1 MTDSLAQ
8 QRLDAFTRITAAGE
22 PYELVARED
31 IRGPVRTFVNAPV
44 SLRQVYEEAI
54 SDVEFIVADDQR
66 WTFAE
71 FWNDAATIG
80 HLLVHELGVKKGD
93 RVAISM
99 RNYPEWM
106 LAFTAATSVGAVAV
120 AMNSLW
126 NADEM
131 AYGLNDSGASVIFAD
146 AERLALLES
155 MDTPIDGLR
164 VVAVRHSGSP
174 AADVE
179 LAERMAVIGAVPM
192 PEVDIAA
199 TDLALILYT
208 SGSTGHPKGVLSNH
222 HNVIV
227 ALMAWEVEYGALIE
241 RPGNV
246 VAPEE
251 GSGLVPATLLGIPLF
266 HVLGLH
272 AVFLGSFR
280 GQRKLV
286 TMYKWDAS
294 VAAELIEREQI
305 ITFTGPP
312 AVSGDLVRV
321 AQSEGRDLSTL
332 LTVGGGGAARP
343 PEQVGQI
350 DDSFEKAL
358 PNTGW
363 GMTETNAIGTLIVG
377 AEYSERRLSSGPA
390 LCVIDLRVVDDD
402 GNELPPGARGELQ
415 VRGPSMFRE
424 YWNKPEAT
432 ADSFAEGGWFK
443 TGDVAYIDTDGHLF
457 IVDRIKDLIIRGGE
471 NIGCGGVE
479 AALSS
484 HPKVIEAAVYSV
496 PDDRLGEEVGTTMYV
511 TEDFD
516 ETELREYLVGHLA
529 KYEIP
534 RYITT
539 MTEPLPRTGSGKLLK
554 RQLREDTIAELGLG

>member
-1 MTDSLAQ
+1 MSDSLVQ
-8 QRLDAFTRITAAGE
+8 QRLDAFARITAVGE
-22 PYELVARED
+22 PYELVDRED
-31 IRGPVRTFVNAPV
+31 IRGPVQTFVNAPT
-44 SLRQVYEEAI
+44 SLRQVYEDAA
-54 SDVEFIVADDQR
+54 SDVEFVVAEDQR

-80 HLLVHELGVKKGD
+80 HLLVHDLGVRKGD

-106 LAFTAATSVGAVAV
+106 LAFTAATSVGAIAV

-131 AYGLNDSGASVIFAD
+131 AYGLTDSGAKVLFAD

-155 MDTPIDGLR
+155 MAEPIEGLQ
-164 VVAVRHSGSP
+164 VVAVRHTGSP

-179 LAERMAVIGAVPM
+179 LAGRMAEIGSVPM
-192 PEVDIAA
+192 PEVDIAP
-199 TDLALILYT
+199 TDSALILYT

-227 ALMAWEVEYGALIE
+227 ALMAWEVEYGALTE

-251 GSGLVPATLLGIPLF
+251 GSGLVPASLLGIPLF

-272 AVFLGSFR
+272 AVFLASFR

-286 TMYKWDAS
+286 AMYKWDAS
-294 VAAELIEREQI
+294 VAAELIERERI
-305 ITFTGPP
+305 VTFTGPP

-321 AQSEGRDLSTL
+321 AQSEGRDLSSL
-332 LTVGGGGAARP
+332 LSVGGGGAARP

-350 DDSFEKAL
+350 DDTFEKAL

-363 GMTETNAIGTLIVG
+363 GMTETNAIGTIIFG

-390 LCVIDLRVVDDD
+390 LCVIDLRVVDDN
-402 GNELPPGARGELQ
+402 GNELQPGERGELQ

-432 ADSFAEGGWFK
+432 ADSFAEDGWFK

-484 HPKVIEAAVYSV
+484 HPNVIEAAVYSV

-516 ETELREYLVGHLA
+516 ETELREYLVDHLA

-534 RYITT
+534 RYITKL
-539 MTEPLPRTGSGKLLK
+539 TEPLPRTGSGKLLK
-554 RQLREDTIAELGLG
+554 RQLRDDTITELGLG

>member
-1 MTDSLAQ
+1 MSDSLVQ
-8 QRLDAFTRITAAGE
+8 QRLDAFARITAVGE
-22 PYELVARED
+22 PYELVDRED
-31 IRGPVRTFVNAPV
+31 IRGPVQTFVNAPT
-44 SLRQVYEEAI
+44 SLRQVYEDAA
-54 SDVEFIVADDQR
+54 SDVEFVVAEDQR

-80 HLLVHELGVKKGD
+80 HLLVHDLGVRKGD

-106 LAFTAATSVGAVAV
+106 LAFTAATSVGAIAV

-131 AYGLNDSGASVIFAD
+131 AYGLTDSGAKVLFAD

-155 MDTPIDGLR
+155 MAEPIEGLQ
-164 VVAVRHSGSP
+164 VVAVRHTGSP

-179 LAERMAVIGAVPM
+179 LAGRMAEIGSVPM
-192 PEVDIAA
+192 PEVDIAP
-199 TDLALILYT
+199 TDSALILYT

-227 ALMAWEVEYGALIE
+227 ALMAWEVEYGALTE

-251 GSGLVPATLLGIPLF
+251 GSGLVPASLLGIPLF

-272 AVFLGSFR
+272 AVFLASFR

-286 TMYKWDAS
+286 AMYKWDAS
-294 VAAELIEREQI
+294 VAAELIERERI
-305 ITFTGPP
+305 VTFTGPP

-321 AQSEGRDLSTL
+321 AQSEGRDLSSL
-332 LTVGGGGAARP
+332 LSVGGGGAARP

-350 DDSFEKAL
+350 DDTFEKAL

-363 GMTETNAIGTLIVG
+363 GMTETNAIGTIIFG

-402 GNELPPGARGELQ
+402 GNELPSGERGELQ

-432 ADSFAEGGWFK
+432 ADSFAEDGWFK

-516 ETELREYLVGHLA
+516 ETELREYLVDHLA

-554 RQLREDTIAELGLG
+554 RQLRDDTITELGLG

>member
-1 MTDSLAQ
+1 MSDSLVQ
-8 QRLDAFTRITAAGE
+8 QRLDAFARITAVGE
-22 PYELVARED
+22 PYELVDRED
-31 IRGPVRTFVNAPV
+31 IRGPVQTFVNAPT
-44 SLRQVYEEAI
+44 SLRQVYEDAA
-54 SDVEFIVADDQR
+54 SDVEFVVAEDQR

-80 HLLVHELGVKKGD
+80 HLLVHDLGVRKGD

-106 LAFTAATSVGAVAV
+106 LAFAAATSVGAIAV

-131 AYGLNDSGASVIFAD
+131 AYGLTDSGAKVLFAD
-146 AERLALLES
+146 AERLALVES
-155 MDTPIDGLR
+155 MAEPIEGLQ
-164 VVAVRHSGSP
+164 VVAVRHTGSP

-179 LAERMAVIGAVPM
+179 LAVRMAEIGSVPM
-192 PEVDIAA
+192 PEVDIAL
-199 TDLALILYT
+199 TDSALILYT

-227 ALMAWEVEYGALIE
+227 ALMAWEVEYGALTE
-241 RPGNV
+241 RPGNI

-251 GSGLVPATLLGIPLF
+251 GSGLVPASLLGIPLF

-272 AVFLGSFR
+272 AVFLASFR

-286 TMYKWDAS
+286 AMYKWDAS
-294 VAAELIEREQI
+294 VAAELIERERI
-305 ITFTGPP
+305 VTFTGPP

-321 AQSEGRDLSTL
+321 AQSEGRDLSSL
-332 LTVGGGGAARP
+332 LSVGGGGAARP

-350 DDSFEKAL
+350 DDTFEKAL

-363 GMTETNAIGTLIVG
+363 GMTETNAIGTIIFG

-402 GNELPPGARGELQ
+402 GNELQSGERGELQ

-432 ADSFAEGGWFK
+432 ADSFAEDGWFK

-516 ETELREYLVGHLA
+516 ETELREYLVDHLA

-534 RYITT
+534 RYVTT

-554 RQLREDTIAELGLG
+554 RQLRDDTITELGLG

>member
-8 QRLDAFTRITAAGE
+8 QRLDAFARITAAGE
-22 PYELVARED
+22 PYELVERED

-44 SLRQVYEEAI
+44 SLRQVYEEAR

-66 WTFAE
+66 WTFEE
-71 FWNDAATIG
+71 FWNDAAKIG
-80 HLLVHELGVKKGD
+80 HLLVDELGVTKGD

-106 LAFTAATSVGAVAV
+106 LAFTAATSVGAIAV

-126 NADEM
+126 NAEEM

-155 MDTPIDGLR
+155 METPIDGLR

-174 AADVE
+174 VADIE
-179 LAERMAVIGAVPM
+179 LSERMAAIGEVSM
-192 PEVDIAA
+192 PEVDLAA

-294 VAAELIEREQI
+294 VAAELIERERI
-305 ITFTGPP
+305 VTFTGPP

-321 AQSEGRDLSTL
+321 AQSEGRDLSSL

-343 PEQVGQI
+343 PAQVGQI

-363 GMTETNAIGTLIVG
+363 GMTETNAIGTLILG

-390 LCVIDLRVVDDD
+390 LCVIDLRVVDDE
-402 GNELPPGARGELQ
+402 GNELPSGERGELQ

-496 PDDRLGEEVGTTMYV
+496 PDERLGEEVGTTMYV
-511 TEDFD
+511 TKDFD
-516 ETELREYLVGHLA
+516 EAELREYLVDHLA

>member
-1 MTDSLAQ
+1 MSDSLVQ
-8 QRLDAFTRITAAGE
+8 QRLDAFARITAVGE
-22 PYELVARED
+22 PYELVDRED
-31 IRGPVRTFVNAPV
+31 IRGPVQTFVNAPT
-44 SLRQVYEEAI
+44 SLRQVYEDAV
-54 SDVEFIVADDQR
+54 SDVEFVVAEDQR

-80 HLLVHELGVKKGD
+80 HLLVHDLGVRKGD

-106 LAFTAATSVGAVAV
+106 LAFTAATSVGAIAV

-131 AYGLNDSGASVIFAD
+131 AYGLTDSGAKVLFAD
-146 AERLALLES
+146 AERLTLLES
-155 MDTPIDGLR
+155 MAEPIEGLQ
-164 VVAVRHSGSP
+164 VVAVRHTGSP

-179 LAERMAVIGAVPM
+179 LAGRMAEIGSVPM
-192 PEVDIAA
+192 PEVDIAP
-199 TDLALILYT
+199 TDSALILYT

-227 ALMAWEVEYGALIE
+227 ALMAWEVEYGALTE

-251 GSGLVPATLLGIPLF
+251 GSGLVPASLLGIPLF

-272 AVFLGSFR
+272 AVFLASFR

-286 TMYKWDAS
+286 AMYKWDAS
-294 VAAELIEREQI
+294 VAAELIERERI
-305 ITFTGPP
+305 VTFTGPP

-321 AQSEGRDLSTL
+321 AQSEGRDLSSL
-332 LTVGGGGAARP
+332 LSVGGGGAARP

-350 DDSFEKAL
+350 DDTFEKAL

-363 GMTETNAIGTLIVG
+363 GMTETNAIGTIIFG

-402 GNELPPGARGELQ
+402 GNELQPGERGELQ

-432 ADSFAEGGWFK
+432 ADSFAEDGWFK

-516 ETELREYLVGHLA
+516 ETELREYLVDHLA

-554 RQLREDTIAELGLG
+554 RQLRDDTITELGLG

>member
-1 MTDSLAQ
+1 MSDSLVQ
-8 QRLDAFTRITAAGE
+8 QRLDAFARITAVGE
-22 PYELVARED
+22 PYELVDRED
-31 IRGPVRTFVNAPV
+31 IRGPVQTFVNAPT
-44 SLRQVYEEAI
+44 SLRQVYEDAV
-54 SDVEFIVADDQR
+54 SDVEFVVAEDQR

-80 HLLVHELGVKKGD
+80 HLLVHDLGVRKGD

-106 LAFTAATSVGAVAV
+106 LAFTAATSVGAIAV

-131 AYGLNDSGASVIFAD
+131 AYGLTDSGAKVLFAD

-155 MDTPIDGLR
+155 MAEPIEGLQ
-164 VVAVRHSGSP
+164 VVAVRHTGSP

-179 LAERMAVIGAVPM
+179 LAVRMAEIGSVPM
-192 PEVDIAA
+192 PEVDIAP
-199 TDLALILYT
+199 TDSALILYT

-227 ALMAWEVEYGALIE
+227 ALMAWEVEYGALTE

-251 GSGLVPATLLGIPLF
+251 GSGLVPASLLGIPLF

-272 AVFLGSFR
+272 AVFLASFR

-286 TMYKWDAS
+286 AMYKWDAS
-294 VAAELIEREQI
+294 VAAELIERERI
-305 ITFTGPP
+305 VTFTGPP

-321 AQSEGRDLSTL
+321 AQSEGRDLSSL
-332 LTVGGGGAARP
+332 LSVGGGGAARP

-350 DDSFEKAL
+350 DDTFEKAL

-363 GMTETNAIGTLIVG
+363 GMTETNAIGTIIFG

-402 GNELPPGARGELQ
+402 GNELQPGERGELQ

-432 ADSFAEGGWFK
+432 ADSFAEDGWFK

-484 HPKVIEAAVYSV
+484 HPNVIEAAVYSV

-516 ETELREYLVGHLA
+516 ETELREYLVDHLA

-554 RQLREDTIAELGLG
+554 RQLRDDTITELGLG

>member
-1 MTDSLAQ
+1 MSDSLVH
-8 QRLDAFTRITAAGE
+8 QRLDAFARITAVGE
-22 PYELVARED
+22 PYELVDRED
-31 IRGPVRTFVNAPV
+31 IRGPVQTFVNAPT
-44 SLRQVYEEAI
+44 SLRQVYEDAV
-54 SDVEFIVADDQR
+54 SDVEFVVAEDQR

-80 HLLVHELGVKKGD
+80 HLLVHDLGVRKGD

-106 LAFTAATSVGAVAV
+106 LAFTAATSVGAIAV

-131 AYGLNDSGASVIFAD
+131 AYGLTDSGAKVLFAD

-155 MDTPIDGLR
+155 MAEPIEGLQI
-164 VVAVRHSGSP
+164 VAVRHKGSP
-174 AADVE
+174 AAEVE
-179 LAERMAVIGAVPM
+179 LAGRMAEIGSVPM
-192 PEVDIAA
+192 PEVDIAP
-199 TDLALILYT
+199 TDSALILYT
-208 SGSTGHPKGVLSNH
+208 SGSTGHPKGVLSSH

-227 ALMAWEVEYGALIE
+227 ALMAWEVEYGVLTE

-251 GSGLVPATLLGIPLF
+251 GSGLVPASLLGIPLF

-272 AVFLGSFR
+272 AVFLASFR

-286 TMYKWDAS
+286 AMYKWDAS
-294 VAAELIEREQI
+294 VAAELIERERI
-305 ITFTGPP
+305 VTFTGPP

-321 AQSEGRDLSTL
+321 AQSEGRDLSSL
-332 LTVGGGGAARP
+332 LSVGGGGAARP

-350 DDSFEKAL
+350 DDTFEKAL

-363 GMTETNAIGTLIVG
+363 GMTETNAIGTIIFG

-390 LCVIDLRVVDDD
+390 LCVIDLRVVD
-402 GNELPPGARGELQ
+402 GNGIELPSGERGELQ

-432 ADSFAEGGWFK
+432 ADSFAEDGWFK

-496 PDDRLGEEVGTTMYV
+496 PDERLGEEVGTTMYV
-511 TEDFD
+511 AEDFD
-516 ETELREYLVGHLA
+516 ETELREYLVEHLA

-534 RYITT
+534 RYITA

-554 RQLREDTIAELGLG
+554 RQLRDDTITELGLG

>member
-1 MTDSLAQ
+1 MSDSLVQ
-8 QRLDAFTRITAAGE
+8 QRLDAFARITAVGE
-22 PYELVARED
+22 PYELVDRED
-31 IRGPVRTFVNAPV
+31 IRGPVQTFVNAPT
-44 SLRQVYEEAI
+44 SLRQVYEDAA
-54 SDVEFIVADDQR
+54 SDVEFVVAEDQR

-80 HLLVHELGVKKGD
+80 HLLVHDLGVRKGD

-106 LAFTAATSVGAVAV
+106 LAFAAATSVGAIAV

-131 AYGLNDSGASVIFAD
+131 AYGLTDSGAKVLFAD
-146 AERLALLES
+146 AERLALVES
-155 MDTPIDGLR
+155 MAEPIEGLQ
-164 VVAVRHSGSP
+164 VVAVRHTGSP
-174 AADVE
+174 AADIE
-179 LAERMAVIGAVPM
+179 LAVRMAEIGSVPM
-192 PEVDIAA
+192 PEVDIAP
-199 TDLALILYT
+199 TDSALILYT

-227 ALMAWEVEYGALIE
+227 ALMAWEVEHGALTE

-246 VAPEE
+246 VAPKE
-251 GSGLVPATLLGIPLF
+251 GSGLVPASLLGIPLF

-272 AVFLGSFR
+272 AVFLASFR

-286 TMYKWDAS
+286 AMYKWDAS
-294 VAAELIEREQI
+294 VAAELIERERI
-305 ITFTGPP
+305 VTFTGPP

-321 AQSEGRDLSTL
+321 AQSEGRDLSSL
-332 LTVGGGGAARP
+332 LSVGGGGAARP

-350 DDSFEKAL
+350 DDTFEKAL

-363 GMTETNAIGTLIVG
+363 GMTETNAIGTLILG

-402 GNELPPGARGELQ
+402 GNELQSGERGELQ

-432 ADSFAEGGWFK
+432 ADSFAEDGWFK

-516 ETELREYLVGHLA
+516 ETELREYLVDHLA

-534 RYITT
+534 RYVTT

-554 RQLREDTIAELGLG
+554 RQLRDDTITELGLG

>member
-1 MTDSLAQ
+1 MSDSLVQ
-8 QRLDAFTRITAAGE
+8 QRLDAFARITAVGE
-22 PYELVARED
+22 PYELVDRED
-31 IRGPVRTFVNAPV
+31 IRGPVQTFVNAPT
-44 SLRQVYEEAI
+44 SLRQVYEDAA
-54 SDVEFIVADDQR
+54 SDVEFVVAEDQR

-80 HLLVHELGVKKGD
+80 HLLVHDLGVRKGD

-106 LAFTAATSVGAVAV
+106 LAFAAATSVGAIAV

-131 AYGLNDSGASVIFAD
+131 AYGLTDSGAKVLFAD
-146 AERLALLES
+146 AERLALVES
-155 MDTPIDGLR
+155 MAEPIEGLQ
-164 VVAVRHSGSP
+164 VVAVRHTGSP

-179 LAERMAVIGAVPM
+179 LAVRMAEIGSVPM
-192 PEVDIAA
+192 PEVDIAP
-199 TDLALILYT
+199 TDSALILYT

-227 ALMAWEVEYGALIE
+227 ALMAWEVEYGALTE

-246 VAPEE
+246 VAPKE
-251 GSGLVPATLLGIPLF
+251 GSGLVPASLLGIPLF

-272 AVFLGSFR
+272 AVFLASFR

-286 TMYKWDAS
+286 AMYKWDAS
-294 VAAELIEREQI
+294 VAAELIERERI
-305 ITFTGPP
+305 VTFTGPP

-321 AQSEGRDLSTL
+321 AQSEGRDLSSL
-332 LTVGGGGAARP
+332 LSVGGGGAARP

-350 DDSFEKAL
+350 DDTFEKAL

-363 GMTETNAIGTLIVG
+363 GMTETNAIGTLILG

-402 GNELPPGARGELQ
+402 GNELQSGERGELQ

-432 ADSFAEGGWFK
+432 ADSFAEDGWFK

-516 ETELREYLVGHLA
+516 ETELREYLVDHLA

-534 RYITT
+534 RYVTT

-554 RQLREDTIAELGLG
+554 RQLRDDTITELGLG

>member
-8 QRLDAFTRITAAGE
+8 QRLDAFARITAAGE

-106 LAFTAATSVGAVAV
+106 LAFTAATSVGAIAV

-126 NADEM
+126 NAEEM
-131 AYGLNDSGASVIFAD
+131 AYGLNDSGATVIFAD

-155 MDTPIDGLR
+155 MAAPIEGLR

-179 LAERMAVIGAVPM
+179 LSERMAAIGPVPM
-192 PEVDIAA
+192 PAVDIAA

-227 ALMAWEVEYGALIE
+227 ALMAWEVEYGALTE

-272 AVFLGSFR
+272 AVFLASFR

-294 VAAELIEREQI
+294 VAAELIERERI

-321 AQSEGRDLSTL
+321 AQSEGRDLSSL

-350 DDSFEKAL
+350 DNSFEKAL

-363 GMTETNAIGTLIVG
+363 GMTETNAIGTLILG
-377 AEYSERRLSSGPA
+377 TEYSQRRLSSGPA
-390 LCVIDLRVVDDD
+390 LCVIDLRVVNDE
-402 GNELPPGARGELQ
+402 GEVLPSGERGELQ

-496 PDDRLGEEVGTTMYV
+496 PDERLGEEVGTTMYV

-516 ETELREYLVGHLA
+516 EAELREYLVDHLA

>member
-1 MTDSLAQ
+1 MSDSLVQ
-8 QRLDAFTRITAAGE
+8 QRLDAFARITAVGE
-22 PYELVARED
+22 PYELVDRDD
-31 IRGPVRTFVNAPV
+31 IRGPVQTFVNAPL
-44 SLRQVYEEAI
+44 SLRQVYEDAV
-54 SDVEFIVADDQR
+54 SDVEFVVAEDQR

-80 HLLVHELGVKKGD
+80 HLLVHDLGVRKGD

-106 LAFTAATSVGAVAV
+106 LAFTAATSVGAIAV

-131 AYGLNDSGASVIFAD
+131 AYGLTDSGAKVLFAD

-155 MDTPIDGLR
+155 MAEPIEGLQ
-164 VVAVRHSGSP
+164 VVAVRHTGSP

-179 LAERMAVIGAVPM
+179 LAGRMAEIGSVPM
-192 PEVDIAA
+192 PEVDIAP
-199 TDLALILYT
+199 TDSALILYT

-227 ALMAWEVEYGALIE
+227 ALMAWEVEYGALTE

-251 GSGLVPATLLGIPLF
+251 GSGLVPASLLGIPLF

-272 AVFLGSFR
+272 AVFLASFR

-286 TMYKWDAS
+286 AMYKWDAS
-294 VAAELIEREQI
+294 VAAELIERERI
-305 ITFTGPP
+305 VTFTGPP

-321 AQSEGRDLSTL
+321 AQSEGRDLSSL
-332 LTVGGGGAARP
+332 LSVGGGGAARP

-350 DDSFEKAL
+350 DDAFEKAL

-363 GMTETNAIGTLIVG
+363 GMTETNAIGTIIFG

-402 GNELPPGARGELQ
+402 GNELQPGERGELQ

-432 ADSFAEGGWFK
+432 ADSFAEDGWFK

-484 HPKVIEAAVYSV
+484 HPNVIEAAVYSV

-516 ETELREYLVGHLA
+516 EAELREYLVVHLA

-554 RQLREDTIAELGLG
+554 RQLRDDTITELGLG

>member
-1 MTDSLAQ
+1 MSDSLVQ
-8 QRLDAFTRITAAGE
+8 QRLDAFARITAVGE
-22 PYELVARED
+22 PYELVDRED
-31 IRGPVRTFVNAPV
+31 IRGPVQTFVNAPT
-44 SLRQVYEEAI
+44 SLRQVYEDAA
-54 SDVEFIVADDQR
+54 SDVEFVVAEDQR

-80 HLLVHELGVKKGD
+80 HLLVHDLGVRKGD

-106 LAFTAATSVGAVAV
+106 LAFAAATSVGAIAV

-131 AYGLNDSGASVIFAD
+131 AYGLTDSGAKVLFAD
-146 AERLALLES
+146 AERLALVES
-155 MDTPIDGLR
+155 MAEPIEGLQ
-164 VVAVRHSGSP
+164 VVAVRHTGSP

-179 LAERMAVIGAVPM
+179 LAVRMAEIGSVPM
-192 PEVDIAA
+192 PEVDIAP
-199 TDLALILYT
+199 TDSALILYT

-227 ALMAWEVEYGALIE
+227 ALMAWEVEYGALTE

-251 GSGLVPATLLGIPLF
+251 GSGLVPASLLGIPLF

-272 AVFLGSFR
+272 AVFLASFR

-286 TMYKWDAS
+286 AMYKWDAS
-294 VAAELIEREQI
+294 VAAELIERERI
-305 ITFTGPP
+305 VTFTGPP

-321 AQSEGRDLSTL
+321 AQSEGRDLSSRVC
-332 LTVGGGGAARP
+332 VGGGGAARP

-350 DDSFEKAL
+350 DDTFEKAL

-363 GMTETNAIGTLIVG
+363 GMTETNAIGTIIFG

-402 GNELPPGARGELQ
+402 GNELQPGERGELQ

-432 ADSFAEGGWFK
+432 ADSFAEDGWFK

-484 HPKVIEAAVYSV
+484 HPNVIEAAVYSV

-516 ETELREYLVGHLA
+516 ETELREYLVDHLA

-554 RQLREDTIAELGLG
+554 RQLRDDTITELGLG

>member
-8 QRLDAFTRITAAGE
+8 QRLDAFARITAAGE
-22 PYELVARED
+22 PYELVERED

-44 SLRQVYEEAI
+44 SLRQVYEEAR

-71 FWNDAATIG
+71 FWNDAAKIG
-80 HLLVHELGVKKGD
+80 HLLVDELGVKKGD

-106 LAFTAATSVGAVAV
+106 LAFTAATSVGAIAV

-126 NADEM
+126 NAEEM

-155 MDTPIDGLR
+155 METPIDGLR

-174 AADVE
+174 VADVE
-179 LAERMAVIGAVPM
+179 LSERMAAIGAVPM

-294 VAAELIEREQI
+294 VAAELIERERI
-305 ITFTGPP
+305 VTFTGPP

-321 AQSEGRDLSTL
+321 AQSEGRDLSSL

-343 PEQVGQI
+343 PAQVGQI

-363 GMTETNAIGTLIVG
+363 GMTETNAIGTLILG

-390 LCVIDLRVVDDD
+390 LCVIDLRVVDDE
-402 GNELPPGARGELQ
+402 GNELPSGERGELQ

-424 YWNKPEAT
+424 YWNKPDAT

-496 PDDRLGEEVGTTMYV
+496 PDERLGEEVGTTMYV
-511 TEDFD
+511 TKDFD
-516 ETELREYLVGHLA
+516 EAELREYLVDHLA

>member
-1 MTDSLAQ
+1 MSDSLVQ
-8 QRLDAFTRITAAGE
+8 QRLDAFARITAVGE
-22 PYELVARED
+22 PYELVDRED
-31 IRGPVRTFVNAPV
+31 IRGPVQTFVNAPT
-44 SLRQVYEEAI
+44 SLRQVYEDAA
-54 SDVEFIVADDQR
+54 SDVEFVVAEDQR

-80 HLLVHELGVKKGD
+80 HLLVHDLGVRKGD

-106 LAFTAATSVGAVAV
+106 LAFAAATSVGAIAV

-131 AYGLNDSGASVIFAD
+131 AYGLTDSGAKVLFAD
-146 AERLALLES
+146 AERLALVES
-155 MDTPIDGLR
+155 MAEPIEGLQ
-164 VVAVRHSGSP
+164 VVAVRHTGSP

-179 LAERMAVIGAVPM
+179 LAGRMAEIGSVPM
-192 PEVDIAA
+192 PEVDIAP
-199 TDLALILYT
+199 TDSALILYT

-227 ALMAWEVEYGALIE
+227 ALMAWEVEHGALTE

-246 VAPEE
+246 VAPKE
-251 GSGLVPATLLGIPLF
+251 GSGLVPASLLGIPLF

-272 AVFLGSFR
+272 AVFLASFR

-286 TMYKWDAS
+286 AMYKWDAS
-294 VAAELIEREQI
+294 VAAELIERERI
-305 ITFTGPP
+305 VTFTGPP

-321 AQSEGRDLSTL
+321 AQSEGRDLSSL
-332 LTVGGGGAARP
+332 LSVGGGGAARP

-350 DDSFEKAL
+350 DDTFEKAL

-363 GMTETNAIGTLIVG
+363 GMTETNAIGTLILG

-402 GNELPPGARGELQ
+402 GNELQSGERGELQ

-432 ADSFAEGGWFK
+432 ADSFAEDGWFK

-516 ETELREYLVGHLA
+516 ETELREYLVDHLA

-534 RYITT
+534 RYVTT

-554 RQLREDTIAELGLG
+554 RQLRDDTITELGLG

>member
-1 MTDSLAQ
+1 MSDSLVQ
-8 QRLDAFTRITAAGE
+8 QRLDAFARITAVGE
-22 PYELVARED
+22 PYELVDRDD
-31 IRGPVRTFVNAPV
+31 IRGPVQTFVNAPT
-44 SLRQVYEEAI
+44 SLRQVYEDAV
-54 SDVEFIVADDQR
+54 SDVEFVVAEDQR

-80 HLLVHELGVKKGD
+80 HLLVHDLGVRKGD

-106 LAFTAATSVGAVAV
+106 LAFTAATSVGAIAV

-126 NADEM
+126 NAEEM
-131 AYGLNDSGASVIFAD
+131 AYGLTDSGAKVLFAD

-155 MDTPIDGLR
+155 MAEPIEGLQ
-164 VVAVRHSGSP
+164 VVAVRHTGSP

-179 LAERMAVIGAVPM
+179 LAGRMAEIGSVPM
-192 PEVDIAA
+192 PEVDIAP
-199 TDLALILYT
+199 TDSALILYT

-227 ALMAWEVEYGALIE
+227 ALMAWEVEYGALTE

-251 GSGLVPATLLGIPLF
+251 GSGLVPASLLGIPLF

-272 AVFLGSFR
+272 AVFLASFR

-286 TMYKWDAS
+286 AMYKWDAS
-294 VAAELIEREQI
+294 VAAELIERERI
-305 ITFTGPP
+305 VTFTGPP

-321 AQSEGRDLSTL
+321 AQSEGRDLSSL
-332 LTVGGGGAARP
+332 LSVGGGGAARP

-350 DDSFEKAL
+350 DDTFEKAL

-363 GMTETNAIGTLIVG
+363 GMTETNAIGTIIFG

-402 GNELPPGARGELQ
+402 GNELQPGERGELQ

-432 ADSFAEGGWFK
+432 ADSFAEDGWFK

-484 HPKVIEAAVYSV
+484 HPNVIEAAVYSV

-516 ETELREYLVGHLA
+516 ETELREYLVDHLA

-554 RQLREDTIAELGLG
+554 RQLRDDTITELGLG

>member
-8 QRLDAFTRITAAGE
+8 QRLDAFARITAAGE

-106 LAFTAATSVGAVAV
+106 LAFTAATSVGAIAV

-126 NADEM
+126 NAEEM
-131 AYGLNDSGASVIFAD
+131 AYGLNDSGATVIFAD

-155 MDTPIDGLR
+155 MAAPIEGLR

-179 LAERMAVIGAVPM
+179 LSERMAAIGPVPM
-192 PEVDIAA
+192 PAVDIAA

-227 ALMAWEVEYGALIE
+227 ALMAWEVEYGALTE

-272 AVFLGSFR
+272 AVFLASFR

-294 VAAELIEREQI
+294 VAAELIERERI

-312 AVSGDLVRV
+312 AVSGDLVRI
-321 AQSEGRDLSTL
+321 AQSEGRDLSSL

-350 DDSFEKAL
+350 DNSFEKAL

-363 GMTETNAIGTLIVG
+363 GMTETNAIGTLILG
-377 AEYSERRLSSGPA
+377 TEYSQRRLSSGPA
-390 LCVIDLRVVDDD
+390 LCVIDLRVVNDE
-402 GNELPPGARGELQ
+402 GEVLPSGERGELQ

-496 PDDRLGEEVGTTMYV
+496 PDERLGEEVGTTMYV

-516 ETELREYLVGHLA
+516 EAELREYLVDHLA

>member
-1 MTDSLAQ
+1 MSDSLVQ
-8 QRLDAFTRITAAGE
+8 QRLDAFARITAVGE
-22 PYELVARED
+22 PYELVDRED
-31 IRGPVRTFVNAPV
+31 IRGPVQTFVNAPT
-44 SLRQVYEEAI
+44 SLRQVYEDAV
-54 SDVEFIVADDQR
+54 SDVEFVVAEDQR

-80 HLLVHELGVKKGD
+80 HLLVHDLGVRKGD

-106 LAFTAATSVGAVAV
+106 LAFTAATSVGAIAV

-131 AYGLNDSGASVIFAD
+131 AYGLTDSGAKVLFAD
-146 AERLALLES
+146 AERLTLLES
-155 MDTPIDGLR
+155 MAEPIEALQ
-164 VVAVRHSGSP
+164 VVAVRHTGSP

-179 LAERMAVIGAVPM
+179 LAGRMAEIGSVPM
-192 PEVDIAA
+192 PEVDIAP
-199 TDLALILYT
+199 TDSALILYT

-222 HNVIV
+222 HNIIV
-227 ALMAWEVEYGALIE
+227 ALMAWEVEYGALTE

-251 GSGLVPATLLGIPLF
+251 GSGLVPASLLGIPLF

-272 AVFLGSFR
+272 AVFLASFR

-286 TMYKWDAS
+286 AMYKWDAS
-294 VAAELIEREQI
+294 VAAELIERERI
-305 ITFTGPP
+305 VTFTGPP

-321 AQSEGRDLSTL
+321 AQSEGRDLSSL
-332 LTVGGGGAARP
+332 LSVGGGGAARP

-350 DDSFEKAL
+350 DDTFEKAL

-363 GMTETNAIGTLIVG
+363 GMTETNAIGTIIFG

-402 GNELPPGARGELQ
+402 GNELQPGERGELQ

-432 ADSFAEGGWFK
+432 ADSFAEDGWFK

-484 HPKVIEAAVYSV
+484 HPNVIEAAVYSV

-516 ETELREYLVGHLA
+516 ETELREYLVDHLA

-554 RQLREDTIAELGLG
+554 RQLRDDTITELGLG

>member
-1 MTDSLAQ
+1 MSDSLVQ
-8 QRLDAFTRITAAGE
+8 QRLDAFARITAVGE
-22 PYELVARED
+22 PYELVDRED
-31 IRGPVRTFVNAPV
+31 IRGPVQTFVNAPT
-44 SLRQVYEEAI
+44 SLRQVYEDAV
-54 SDVEFIVADDQR
+54 SDVEFVVAEDQR

-80 HLLVHELGVKKGD
+80 HLLVHDLGVRKGD

-106 LAFTAATSVGAVAV
+106 LAFTAATSVGAIAV

-131 AYGLNDSGASVIFAD
+131 AYGLTDSGAKVLFAD

-155 MDTPIDGLR
+155 MAEPIEGLQ
-164 VVAVRHSGSP
+164 VVAVRHTGSP

-179 LAERMAVIGAVPM
+179 LAGRMAEIGSVPM
-192 PEVDIAA
+192 PEVDIAP
-199 TDLALILYT
+199 TDSALILYT

-227 ALMAWEVEYGALIE
+227 ALMAWEVEYGALTE

-251 GSGLVPATLLGIPLF
+251 GSGLVPASLLGIPLF

-272 AVFLGSFR
+272 AVFLASFR

-286 TMYKWDAS
+286 AMYKWDAS
-294 VAAELIEREQI
+294 VAAELIERERI
-305 ITFTGPP
+305 VTFTGPP

-321 AQSEGRDLSTL
+321 AQSEGRDLSSL
-332 LTVGGGGAARP
+332 LSVGGGGAARP

-350 DDSFEKAL
+350 DDTFEKAL

-363 GMTETNAIGTLIVG
+363 GMTETNAIGTIIFG

-402 GNELPPGARGELQ
+402 GNELQPGERGELQ

-432 ADSFAEGGWFK
+432 ADSFAEDGWFK

-484 HPKVIEAAVYSV
+484 HPNVIEAAVYSV

-516 ETELREYLVGHLA
+516 ETELREYLVDHLA

-554 RQLREDTIAELGLG
+554 RQLRDDTIAELGLG

>member
-1 MTDSLAQ
+1 MSDSLVQ
-8 QRLDAFTRITAAGE
+8 QRLDAFARITAVGE
-22 PYELVARED
+22 PYELVDRED
-31 IRGPVRTFVNAPV
+31 IRGPVQTFVNAPT
-44 SLRQVYEEAI
+44 SLRQVYEDAV
-54 SDVEFIVADDQR
+54 SDVEFVVAEDQR

-71 FWNDAATIG
+71 FWNDAASIG
-80 HLLVHELGVKKGD
+80 HLLVHDLGVRKGD

-106 LAFTAATSVGAVAV
+106 LAFTAATSVGAIAV

-131 AYGLNDSGASVIFAD
+131 AYGLTDSGAKVLFAD

-155 MDTPIDGLR
+155 MAEPIEGLQ
-164 VVAVRHSGSP
+164 VVAVRHTGSP

-179 LAERMAVIGAVPM
+179 LAGRMAEIGSVPM
-192 PEVDIAA
+192 PEVDIAP
-199 TDLALILYT
+199 TDSALILYT

-227 ALMAWEVEYGALIE
+227 ALMAWEVEYGALTE

-251 GSGLVPATLLGIPLF
+251 GSGLVPASLLGIPLF

-272 AVFLGSFR
+272 AVFLASFR

-286 TMYKWDAS
+286 AMYKWDAS
-294 VAAELIEREQI
+294 VAADLIERERI
-305 ITFTGPP
+305 VTFTGPP

-321 AQSEGRDLSTL
+321 AQSEGRDLSSL
-332 LTVGGGGAARP
+332 LSVGGGGAARP

-350 DDSFEKAL
+350 DDTFEKAL

-363 GMTETNAIGTLIVG
+363 GMTETNAIGTIIFG

-402 GNELPPGARGELQ
+402 GNELQPGERGELQ

-432 ADSFAEGGWFK
+432 ADSFAEDGWFK

-484 HPKVIEAAVYSV
+484 HPNVIEAAVYSV

-516 ETELREYLVGHLA
+516 ETELREYLVDHLA

-554 RQLREDTIAELGLG
+554 RQLRDDTITELGLG

>member
-1 MTDSLAQ
+1 MSDSLVQ
-8 QRLDAFTRITAAGE
+8 QRLDAFARITAVGE
-22 PYELVARED
+22 PYELVDRED
-31 IRGPVRTFVNAPV
+31 IRGPVQTFVNAPT
-44 SLRQVYEEAI
+44 SLRQVYEDAA
-54 SDVEFIVADDQR
+54 SDVEFVVAEDQR

-80 HLLVHELGVKKGD
+80 HLLVHDLGVRKGD

-106 LAFTAATSVGAVAV
+106 LAFTAATSVGAIAV

-131 AYGLNDSGASVIFAD
+131 AYGLTDSGAKVLFAD

-155 MDTPIDGLR
+155 MAEPIEGLQ
-164 VVAVRHSGSP
+164 VVAVRHTGSP

-179 LAERMAVIGAVPM
+179 LAGRMAEIGSVPM
-192 PEVDIAA
+192 PEVDIAP
-199 TDLALILYT
+199 TDSALILYT

-227 ALMAWEVEYGALIE
+227 ALMAWEVEYGALTE

-251 GSGLVPATLLGIPLF
+251 GSGLVPASLLGIPLF

-272 AVFLGSFR
+272 AVFLASFR

-286 TMYKWDAS
+286 AMYKWDAS
-294 VAAELIEREQI
+294 VAAELIERERI
-305 ITFTGPP
+305 VTFTGPP

-321 AQSEGRDLSTL
+321 AQSEGRDLSSL
-332 LTVGGGGAARP
+332 LSVGGGGAARP

-350 DDSFEKAL
+350 DDTFEKAL

-363 GMTETNAIGTLIVG
+363 GMTETNAIGTIIFG

-402 GNELPPGARGELQ
+402 GNELPSGERGELQ

-432 ADSFAEGGWFK
+432 ADSFAEDGWFK

-484 HPKVIEAAVYSV
+484 HPNVIEAAVYSV

-516 ETELREYLVGHLA
+516 ETELREYLVDHLA

-554 RQLREDTIAELGLG
+554 RQLRDDTITELGLG

>member
-1 MTDSLAQ
+1 MSDSLVQ
-8 QRLDAFTRITAAGE
+8 QRLDAFARITAVGE
-22 PYELVARED
+22 PYELVDRED
-31 IRGPVRTFVNAPV
+31 IRGPVQTFVNAPT
-44 SLRQVYEEAI
+44 SLRQVYEDAV
-54 SDVEFIVADDQR
+54 SDVEFVVAEDQR

-80 HLLVHELGVKKGD
+80 HLLVHDLGVRKGD

-106 LAFTAATSVGAVAV
+106 LAFTAATSVGAIAV

-131 AYGLNDSGASVIFAD
+131 AYGLTDSGAKVLFAD

-155 MDTPIDGLR
+155 MAEPIEGLQ
-164 VVAVRHSGSP
+164 VVAVRHTGSP

-179 LAERMAVIGAVPM
+179 LAGRMAEIGSVPM
-192 PEVDIAA
+192 PEVDIAP
-199 TDLALILYT
+199 TDSALILYT

-227 ALMAWEVEYGALIE
+227 ALMAWEVEYGALTE

-251 GSGLVPATLLGIPLF
+251 GSGLVPASLLGIPLF

-272 AVFLGSFR
+272 AVFLASFR

-286 TMYKWDAS
+286 AMYKWDAS
-294 VAAELIEREQI
+294 VAAELIERERI
-305 ITFTGPP
+305 VTFTGPP

-321 AQSEGRDLSTL
+321 AQSEGRDLSSL
-332 LTVGGGGAARP
+332 LSVGGGGAARP

-350 DDSFEKAL
+350 DDAFEKAL

-363 GMTETNAIGTLIVG
+363 GMTETNAIGTIIFG

-402 GNELPPGARGELQ
+402 GNELQQGERGELQ

-432 ADSFAEGGWFK
+432 ADSFAEDGWFK

-516 ETELREYLVGHLA
+516 ETELREYLVDHLA

-554 RQLREDTIAELGLG
+554 RQLRDDTITELGLG

>member
-1 MTDSLAQ
+1 MSNSLVQ
-8 QRLDAFTRITAAGE
+8 QRLDAFARITAVGE
-22 PYELVARED
+22 PYELVNRED
-31 IRGPVRTFVNAPV
+31 IRGPVQTFVNAPT
-44 SLRQVYEEAI
+44 SLRQLYEDAV
-54 SDVEFIVADDQR
+54 SDVEFVVAEDQR

-80 HLLVHELGVKKGD
+80 HLLVHELGVRKGD

-106 LAFTAATSVGAVAV
+106 LAFTAATSVGAIAV

-126 NADEM
+126 NVDEM
-131 AYGLNDSGASVIFAD
+131 AYGLTDSGAKVLFAD

-155 MDTPIDGLR
+155 MAEPIEGLQI
-164 VVAVRHSGSP
+164 VAVRHTGSP

-179 LAERMAVIGAVPM
+179 LAGRMAEIGSVPM
-192 PEVDIAA
+192 PEVDIAP
-199 TDLALILYT
+199 TDSALILYT

-227 ALMAWEVEYGALIE
+227 ALMAWEVEYGALTE

-251 GSGLVPATLLGIPLF
+251 GSGLVPASLLGIPLF

-272 AVFLGSFR
+272 GVFLASFR

-286 TMYKWDAS
+286 AMYKWDAS
-294 VAAELIEREQI
+294 VAAELIERERI
-305 ITFTGPP
+305 VTFTGPP

-321 AQSEGRDLSTL
+321 AQSEGRDLSSL
-332 LTVGGGGAARP
+332 LSVGGGGAARP

-350 DDSFEKAL
+350 DDTFEKAL

-363 GMTETNAIGTLIVG
+363 GMTETNAIGTIIFG

-402 GNELPPGARGELQ
+402 GNELPSGERGELQ

-432 ADSFAEGGWFK
+432 ANSFAEDGWFK

-516 ETELREYLVGHLA
+516 ETELREYLVDHLA

-534 RYITT
+534 RYMTT

-554 RQLREDTIAELGLG
+554 RQLRDDTVTELGLG

>member
-1 MTDSLAQ
+1 MSDSLVQ
-8 QRLDAFTRITAAGE
+8 QRLDAFARITAVGE
-22 PYELVARED
+22 PYELVDRED
-31 IRGPVRTFVNAPV
+31 IRGPVQTFVNAPT
-44 SLRQVYEEAI
+44 SLRQVYEDAA
-54 SDVEFIVADDQR
+54 SDVEFVVAEDQR

-80 HLLVHELGVKKGD
+80 HLLVHDLGVRKGD

-106 LAFTAATSVGAVAV
+106 LAFAAATSVGAIAV

-131 AYGLNDSGASVIFAD
+131 AYGLTDSGAKVLFAD
-146 AERLALLES
+146 AERLALVES
-155 MDTPIDGLR
+155 MAEPIEGLQ
-164 VVAVRHSGSP
+164 VVAVRHTGSP

-179 LAERMAVIGAVPM
+179 LAVRMAEIGSVPM
-192 PEVDIAA
+192 PEVDIAP
-199 TDLALILYT
+199 TDSALILYT

-227 ALMAWEVEYGALIE
+227 ALMAWEVEYGALTE

-246 VAPEE
+246 VAPKE
-251 GSGLVPATLLGIPLF
+251 GSGLVPASLLGIPLF

-272 AVFLGSFR
+272 AVFLASFR

-286 TMYKWDAS
+286 AMYKWDAS
-294 VAAELIEREQI
+294 VAAELIERERI
-305 ITFTGPP
+305 VTFTGPP

-321 AQSEGRDLSTL
+321 AQSEGRDLSSL
-332 LTVGGGGAARP
+332 LSVGGGGAARP

-350 DDSFEKAL
+350 DDTFEKAL

-363 GMTETNAIGTLIVG
+363 GMTETNAIGTLILG

-402 GNELPPGARGELQ
+402 GNELQSGERGELQ

-432 ADSFAEGGWFK
+432 AGSFAEDGWFK

-516 ETELREYLVGHLA
+516 ETELREYLVDHLA

-534 RYITT
+534 RYVTT

-554 RQLREDTIAELGLG
+554 RQLRDDTITELGLG

>member
-1 MTDSLAQ
+1 MSDSLVQ
-8 QRLDAFTRITAAGE
+8 QRLDAFARITAVGE
-22 PYELVARED
+22 PYELVDRED
-31 IRGPVRTFVNAPV
+31 IRGPVQTFVNAPT
-44 SLRQVYEEAI
+44 SLRQVYEDAV
-54 SDVEFIVADDQR
+54 SDVEFVVAEDQR

-71 FWNDAATIG
+71 FWNDAASIG
-80 HLLVHELGVKKGD
+80 HLLVHDLGVRKGD

-106 LAFTAATSVGAVAV
+106 LAFTAATSVGAIAV

-131 AYGLNDSGASVIFAD
+131 AYGLTDSGAKVLFAD

-155 MDTPIDGLR
+155 MAEPIEGLQ
-164 VVAVRHSGSP
+164 VVAVRHTGSP

-179 LAERMAVIGAVPM
+179 LAGRMAEIGSVPM
-192 PEVDIAA
+192 PEVDIAP
-199 TDLALILYT
+199 TDSALILYT

-227 ALMAWEVEYGALIE
+227 ALMAWEVEYGALTE

-251 GSGLVPATLLGIPLF
+251 GSGLVPASLLGIPLF

-272 AVFLGSFR
+272 AVFLASFR

-286 TMYKWDAS
+286 AMYKWDAS
-294 VAAELIEREQI
+294 VAAELIERERI
-305 ITFTGPP
+305 VTFTGPP

-321 AQSEGRDLSTL
+321 AQSEGRDLSSL
-332 LTVGGGGAARP
+332 LSVGGGGAARP

-350 DDSFEKAL
+350 DDAFEKAL

-363 GMTETNAIGTLIVG
+363 GMTETNAIGTIIFG

-402 GNELPPGARGELQ
+402 GNELQPGERGELQ

-432 ADSFAEGGWFK
+432 ADSFAEDGWFK

-484 HPKVIEAAVYSV
+484 HPNVIEAAVYSV

-516 ETELREYLVGHLA
+516 ETELREYLVDHLA

-554 RQLREDTIAELGLG
+554 RQLRDDTIAELSLG

>member
-1 MTDSLAQ
+1 MSDSLVQ
-8 QRLDAFTRITAAGE
+8 QRLDAFARITAVGE
-22 PYELVARED
+22 PYELVDRED
-31 IRGPVRTFVNAPV
+31 IRGPVQTFVNAPI
-44 SLRQVYEEAI
+44 SLRQVYEDAV
-54 SDVEFIVADDQR
+54 SDVEFVVAEDQR

-80 HLLVHELGVKKGD
+80 HLLVHDLGVRKGD

-106 LAFTAATSVGAVAV
+106 LAFTAATSVGAIAV

-131 AYGLNDSGASVIFAD
+131 AYGLTDSGAKVLFAD
-146 AERLALLES
+146 AERLTLLES
-155 MDTPIDGLR
+155 MAEPIEGLQ
-164 VVAVRHSGSP
+164 VVAVRQTGSP

-179 LAERMAVIGAVPM
+179 LAGRMAEIGSVPM
-192 PEVDIAA
+192 PEVDIAP
-199 TDLALILYT
+199 TDSALILYT

-227 ALMAWEVEYGALIE
+227 ALMAWEVEYGALTE

-251 GSGLVPATLLGIPLF
+251 GSGLVPASLLGIPLF

-272 AVFLGSFR
+272 AVFLASFR

-286 TMYKWDAS
+286 AMYKWDAS
-294 VAAELIEREQI
+294 VAAELIERERI
-305 ITFTGPP
+305 VTFTGPP

-321 AQSEGRDLSTL
+321 AQSEGRDLSSL
-332 LTVGGGGAARP
+332 LSVGGGGAARP

-350 DDSFEKAL
+350 DDTFEKAL

-363 GMTETNAIGTLIVG
+363 GMTETNAIGTIIFG

-402 GNELPPGARGELQ
+402 GNELQPGERGELQ

-432 ADSFAEGGWFK
+432 ADSFAEDGWFK

-484 HPKVIEAAVYSV
+484 HPNVIEAAVYSV

-516 ETELREYLVGHLA
+516 ETELREYLVDHLA

-554 RQLREDTIAELGLG
+554 RQLRDDTITELGLG

>member
-1 MTDSLAQ
+1 MSDSLVQ
-8 QRLDAFTRITAAGE
+8 QRLDAFARITAVGE
-22 PYELVARED
+22 PYELVDRDD
-31 IRGPVRTFVNAPV
+31 IRGPVQTFVNAPT
-44 SLRQVYEEAI
+44 SLRQVYEDAV
-54 SDVEFIVADDQR
+54 SDVEFVVAEDQR

-80 HLLVHELGVKKGD
+80 HLLVHDLGVRKGD

-106 LAFTAATSVGAVAV
+106 LAFTAATSVGAIAV

-131 AYGLNDSGASVIFAD
+131 AYGLTDSGAKVLFAD

-155 MDTPIDGLR
+155 MAEPIEGLQ
-164 VVAVRHSGSP
+164 VVAVRHTGSP

-179 LAERMAVIGAVPM
+179 LAGRTAEIGSVPM
-192 PEVDIAA
+192 PEVDIAP
-199 TDLALILYT
+199 TDSALILYT

-227 ALMAWEVEYGALIE
+227 ALMAWEVEYGALTE

-251 GSGLVPATLLGIPLF
+251 GSGLVPASLLGIPLF

-272 AVFLGSFR
+272 AVFLASFR

-286 TMYKWDAS
+286 AMFKWDAS
-294 VAAELIEREQI
+294 VAAELIERERI
-305 ITFTGPP
+305 VTFTGPP

-321 AQSEGRDLSTL
+321 AQSEGRDLSSL
-332 LTVGGGGAARP
+332 LSVGGGGAARP

-350 DDSFEKAL
+350 DDTFEKAL

-363 GMTETNAIGTLIVG
+363 GMTETNAIGTIIFG

-402 GNELPPGARGELQ
+402 GNELQPGERGELQ

-432 ADSFAEGGWFK
+432 ADSFAEDGWFK

-516 ETELREYLVGHLA
+516 ETELREYLVDHLA

-554 RQLREDTIAELGLG
+554 RQLRDDTITELGLG

>member
-1 MTDSLAQ
+1 MSDSLVQ
-8 QRLDAFTRITAAGE
+8 QRLDAFARITAVGE
-22 PYELVARED
+22 PYELVDRED
-31 IRGPVRTFVNAPV
+31 IRGPVQTFVNAPT
-44 SLRQVYEEAI
+44 SLRQVYEDAV
-54 SDVEFIVADDQR
+54 SDVEFVVAEDQR

-80 HLLVHELGVKKGD
+80 HLLVHDLGVRKGD

-106 LAFTAATSVGAVAV
+106 LAFTAATSVGAIAV

-126 NADEM
+126 NAEEM
-131 AYGLNDSGASVIFAD
+131 AYGLTDSGAKVLFAD

-155 MDTPIDGLR
+155 MAEPIEGLQ
-164 VVAVRHSGSP
+164 VVAVRHTGSP

-179 LAERMAVIGAVPM
+179 LAGRMAEIGSVPM
-192 PEVDIAA
+192 PEVDIAP
-199 TDLALILYT
+199 TDSALILYS

-227 ALMAWEVEYGALIE
+227 ALMAWEVEYGALTE

-251 GSGLVPATLLGIPLF
+251 GSGLVPASLLGIPLF

-272 AVFLGSFR
+272 AVFLASFR

-286 TMYKWDAS
+286 AMYKWDAS
-294 VAAELIEREQI
+294 VAAELIERERI
-305 ITFTGPP
+305 VTFTGPP

-321 AQSEGRDLSTL
+321 AQSEGRDLSSL
-332 LTVGGGGAARP
+332 LSVGGGGAARP

-350 DDSFEKAL
+350 DDTFEKAL

-363 GMTETNAIGTLIVG
+363 GMTETNAIGTIIFG

-402 GNELPPGARGELQ
+402 GNELQPGERGELQ

-432 ADSFAEGGWFK
+432 ADSFAEDGWFK

-484 HPKVIEAAVYSV
+484 HPNVIEAAVYSV

-516 ETELREYLVGHLA
+516 ETELREYLVDHLA

-554 RQLREDTIAELGLG
+554 RQLRDDTITELGLG

>member
-1 MTDSLAQ
+1 MSDSLVQ
-8 QRLDAFTRITAAGE
+8 QRLDAFARITAVGE
-22 PYELVARED
+22 PYELVDRED
-31 IRGPVRTFVNAPV
+31 IRGPVQTFVNAPT
-44 SLRQVYEEAI
+44 SLRQVYEDAV
-54 SDVEFIVADDQR
+54 SDVEFVVAEDQR

-80 HLLVHELGVKKGD
+80 HLLVHDLGVRKGD

-106 LAFTAATSVGAVAV
+106 LAFTAATSVGAIAV

-131 AYGLNDSGASVIFAD
+131 AYGLTDSGAKVLCAD
-146 AERLALLES
+146 AERFALLES
-155 MDTPIDGLR
+155 MAEPIEGLQ
-164 VVAVRHSGSP
+164 VVAVRHTGSP

-179 LAERMAVIGAVPM
+179 LAGRMAEIGSVPM
-192 PEVDIAA
+192 PEVDIAP
-199 TDLALILYT
+199 TDSALILYT

-227 ALMAWEVEYGALIE
+227 ALMAWEVEYGALTE

-251 GSGLVPATLLGIPLF
+251 GSGLVPASLLGIPLF

-272 AVFLGSFR
+272 AVFLASFR

-286 TMYKWDAS
+286 AMYKWDAS
-294 VAAELIEREQI
+294 VAAELIERERI
-305 ITFTGPP
+305 VTFTGPP

-321 AQSEGRDLSTL
+321 AQSEGRDLSSL
-332 LTVGGGGAARP
+332 LSVGGGGAARP

-350 DDSFEKAL
+350 DDTFEKAL

-363 GMTETNAIGTLIVG
+363 GMTETNAIGTIIFG

-402 GNELPPGARGELQ
+402 GNELQPGERGELQ
-415 VRGPSMFRE
+415 GRGPSMFRE

-432 ADSFAEGGWFK
+432 ADSFAEDGWFK

-484 HPKVIEAAVYSV
+484 HPNVIEAAVYSV

-516 ETELREYLVGHLA
+516 ETELREYLVDHLA

-554 RQLREDTIAELGLG
+554 RQLRDDTITELGLG

>member
-1 MTDSLAQ
+1 MSDSLVQ
-8 QRLDAFTRITAAGE
+8 QRLDAFARITAVGE
-22 PYELVARED
+22 PYELVDRED
-31 IRGPVRTFVNAPV
+31 IRGPVQTFVNAPT
-44 SLRQVYEEAI
+44 SLRQVYEDAA
-54 SDVEFIVADDQR
+54 SDVEFVVAEDQR

-80 HLLVHELGVKKGD
+80 HLLVHDLGVRKGD

-106 LAFTAATSVGAVAV
+106 LAFTAATSVGAIAV

-131 AYGLNDSGASVIFAD
+131 AYGLTDSGAKVLFAD

-155 MDTPIDGLR
+155 MAEPIEGLQ
-164 VVAVRHSGSP
+164 VVAVRHTGSP

-179 LAERMAVIGAVPM
+179 LAGRMAEIGSVPM
-192 PEVDIAA
+192 PEVDIAP
-199 TDLALILYT
+199 TDSALILYT

-227 ALMAWEVEYGALIE
+227 ALMAWEVEYGALTE

-251 GSGLVPATLLGIPLF
+251 GSGLVPASLLGIPLF

-272 AVFLGSFR
+272 AVFLASFR

-286 TMYKWDAS
+286 AMYKWDAS
-294 VAAELIEREQI
+294 VAAELIERERI
-305 ITFTGPP
+305 VTFTGPP

-321 AQSEGRDLSTL
+321 AQSEGRDLSSL
-332 LTVGGGGAARP
+332 LSVGGGGAARP

-350 DDSFEKAL
+350 DDTFEKAL

-363 GMTETNAIGTLIVG
+363 GMTETNAIGTIIFG

-402 GNELPPGARGELQ
+402 GNELQPGERGELQ

-432 ADSFAEGGWFK
+432 ADSFAEDGWFK

-484 HPKVIEAAVYSV
+484 HPNVIEAAVYSV

-516 ETELREYLVGHLA
+516 ETELREYLVDHLA

-554 RQLREDTIAELGLG
+554 RQLRDDTITELGLG

>member
-1 MTDSLAQ
+1 MSDSLVQ
-8 QRLDAFTRITAAGE
+8 QRLDAFARITAVGE
-22 PYELVARED
+22 PYELVDRED
-31 IRGPVRTFVNAPV
+31 IRGPVQTFVNAPI
-44 SLRQVYEEAI
+44 SLRQVYEDAV
-54 SDVEFIVADDQR
+54 SDVEFVVAEDQR

-80 HLLVHELGVKKGD
+80 HLLVHDLGVRKGD

-106 LAFTAATSVGAVAV
+106 LAFTAATSVGAIAV

-131 AYGLNDSGASVIFAD
+131 AYGLTDSGAKVLFAD
-146 AERLALLES
+146 AERLTLLES
-155 MDTPIDGLR
+155 MAEPIEGLQ
-164 VVAVRHSGSP
+164 VVAVRHTGSP

-179 LAERMAVIGAVPM
+179 LAGRMAEIGSVPM
-192 PEVDIAA
+192 PEVDIAP
-199 TDLALILYT
+199 TDSALILYT

-227 ALMAWEVEYGALIE
+227 ALMAWEVEYGALTE

-251 GSGLVPATLLGIPLF
+251 GSGLVPASLLGIPLF

-272 AVFLGSFR
+272 AVFLASFR

-286 TMYKWDAS
+286 AMYKWDAS
-294 VAAELIEREQI
+294 VAAELIERERI
-305 ITFTGPP
+305 VTFTGPP

-321 AQSEGRDLSTL
+321 AQSEGRDLSSL
-332 LTVGGGGAARP
+332 LSVGGGGAARP

-350 DDSFEKAL
+350 DDTFEKAL

-363 GMTETNAIGTLIVG
+363 GMTETNAIGTIIFG

-402 GNELPPGARGELQ
+402 GNELQPGERGELQ

-432 ADSFAEGGWFK
+432 ADSFAEDGWFK

-484 HPKVIEAAVYSV
+484 HPNVIEAAVYSV

-516 ETELREYLVGHLA
+516 ETELREYLVDHLA

-554 RQLREDTIAELGLG
+554 RQLRDDTITELGLG